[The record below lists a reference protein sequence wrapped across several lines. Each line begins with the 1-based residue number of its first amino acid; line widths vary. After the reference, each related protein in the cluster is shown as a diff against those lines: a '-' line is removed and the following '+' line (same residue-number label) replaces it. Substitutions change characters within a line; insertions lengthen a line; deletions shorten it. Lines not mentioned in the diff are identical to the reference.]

1 MGSAAPRSLLLL
13 LLLLLGVERPRGA
26 ELTFELLDSTKQ
38 CFHEE
43 LEQGVRFSLDYQVG
57 SRSALCKCRPAA
69 GPPRAPDSGAPP
81 LLSWGVGCLPCGAG
95 TTLSYFAS

>member
-1 MGSAAPRSLLLL
+1 MGSAAPRSLLL

-57 SRSALCKCRPAA
+57 SRSAL
-69 GPPRAPDSGAPP
+69 
-81 LLSWGVGCLPCGAG
+81 
-95 TTLSYFAS
+95 